1 MCQSVIHIASPS
13 QVNPLLKVGITVT
26 LRQSWART
34 ESDFGVIG
42 TLFNQ
47 SLAVFFFFF
56 LVNVFKDTDLVSWLL
71 WKIAIRLSLEKA
83 PDYLLS
89 IHFLS

>member
-34 ESDFGVIG
+34 ERRVIG

-71 WKIAIRLSLEKA
+71 WKIAIKLSLEKA